1 MGEIIAFQDEFR
13 QALPNVTGNV
23 DYKVFRETL
32 ARITELIE
40 LSKIDQ
46 RVMTEAIRL
55 SQEASNLRRQA
66 EGKEHKKLTIKEKI
80 RIQKRTRQVLRCGI
94 ARHLTGGAYREFS
107 CRLADSALLQNFCLI
122 DRLHEIKVPSK
133 SQLQRDE
140 ALFEE
145 GFMREIISEV
155 TQQAAQVPESQEDK
169 QALGLAEEVSLE
181 QYFVDTTCLKAN
193 IHFPVDWV
201 LLRDATRTLMKA
213 VRLIRAEGLKN
224 RMQDPGAFIRQMN
237 RLSIQMTNTRRQK
250 DGRRGRKKVLRLMK
264 KLVVKVARHAV
275 VHRNIL
281 NNHREETRFTENQAR
296 HIIVRIDSVLEQ
308 LPQAVC
314 QAHERII
321 GERQVPNSSKILSL
335 YEKDIHVIVR
345 GKAGAEAEFGN
356 TLLLGEQTDGIILDW
371 KLFRE
376 KAPSDSKLLKQSL
389 ERIGTYYHCHP
400 SSLTTDRGFD
410 SSANR
415 LYLEKAVIE
424 NNICP
429 KSVLA
434 LQEKMQ
440 QASFC
445 ENQKR
450 RGQTEG
456 RIGILKNKFLGN
468 PLKSKGVASR
478 QMSVAWAVLAHN
490 LWVIAR
496 LPRAEAER
504 NGQLQ
509 AA

>member
-1 MGEIIAFQDEFR
+1 
-13 QALPNVTGNV
+13 
-23 DYKVFRETL
+23 
-32 ARITELIE
+32 
-40 LSKIDQ
+40 
-46 RVMTEAIRL
+46 
-55 SQEASNLRRQA
+55 
-66 EGKEHKKLTIKEKI
+66 
-80 RIQKRTRQVLRCGI
+80 
-94 ARHLTGGAYREFS
+94 
-107 CRLADSALLQNFCLI
+107 
-122 DRLHEIKVPSK
+122 
-133 SQLQRDE
+133 
-140 ALFEE
+140 
-145 GFMREIISEV
+145 
-155 TQQAAQVPESQEDK
+155 
-169 QALGLAEEVSLE
+169 
-181 QYFVDTTCLKAN
+181 
-193 IHFPVDWV
+193 
-201 LLRDATRTLMKA
+201 
-213 VRLIRAEGLKN
+213 
-224 RMQDPGAFIRQMN
+224 
-237 RLSIQMTNTRRQK
+237 MTNTRRQK

-264 KLVVKVARHAV
+264 KLVVKVARHAMA
-275 VHRNIL
+275 HRDIL
-281 NNHREETRFTENQAR
+281 SNRREETQFTANQALQ
-296 HIIVRIDSVLEQ
+296 IIGRIDSVLEQ
-308 LPQAVC
+308 LPQAIC

-321 GERQVPNSSKILSL
+321 GERQVPNRSKILSL

-356 TLLLGEQTDGIILDW
+356 TLLLGEQADGIILDW
-371 KLFRE
+371 KLSRE
-376 KAPSDSKLLKQSL
+376 KARSDSKLLKQSL
-389 ERIGTYYHCHP
+389 ERIGTYYHCYP

-410 SSANR
+410 SPANR
-415 LYLEKAVIE
+415 RYLEKAVIE

-429 KSVLA
+429 KSIAA

-468 PLKSKGVASR
+468 PLKSKGFASR